1 MVWRHLAAHSLDL
14 PLQSVRI
21 SHLSRHPA
29 PCRVQLHKLL
39 EIVRRKLLR
48 ARTHT
53 QDSKE
58 NLLAL
63 PLRNCR
69 EMARQLCRVALKRR
83 LPPANA
89 VHVIRDNALQRSEFG
104 SSMIVE
110 AAGKMLGAWCFES
123 KIREGTY
130 LISDATSGRA

>member
-1 MVWRHLAAHSLDL
+1 M
-14 PLQSVRI
+14 
-21 SHLSRHPA
+21 
-29 PCRVQLHKLL
+29 
-39 EIVRRKLLR
+39 R
-48 ARTHT
+48 ARAHTHTHTHT

-69 EMARQLCRVALKRR
+69 EMVRQLRRVALKRR

-89 VHVIRDNALQRSEFG
+89 VHAIRDCALQRSEFG

-110 AAGKMLGAWCFES
+110 AAGIMLGV
-123 KIREGTY
+123 
-130 LISDATSGRA
+130 